1 MQKNTGLSVLR
12 FRKLFFSLTH
22 PVCWRAL
29 TVGVAPAIEHLSV
42 LRTLAPDGIID
53 VGANRGQFSLV
64 CRICHP
70 EVPIVAF
77 EPIPN
82 EAETF
87 RRVHGKF
94 GSVSLIITALGQD
107 SGFGTLHLSHS
118 ADSSSLLPIGLQQIR
133 LFPKTTEIGIL
144 QVPVQQLDKLPNHW
158 DGRSQ
163 QLLKLDVQG
172 YELQVLKGAVQTLKS
187 CSHVYVECSEVALY
201 DGQAL
206 RAEVEAFLVGQGFK
220 LTGRYN
226 PSMAD
231 GRLIQA
237 DYLFSR

>member
-1 MQKNTGLSVLR
+1 M
-12 FRKLFFSLTH
+12 
-22 PVCWRAL
+22 
-29 TVGVAPAIEHLSV
+29 
-42 LRTLAPDGIID
+42 
-53 VGANRGQFSLV
+53 
-64 CRICHP
+64 
-70 EVPIVAF
+70 
-77 EPIPN
+77 
-82 EAETF
+82 
-87 RRVHGKF
+87 
-94 GSVSLIITALGQD
+94 
-107 SGFGTLHLSHS
+107 
-118 ADSSSLLPIGLQQIR
+118 
-133 LFPKTTEIGIL
+133 